1 MGYKYDK
8 TVFERTLFSGI
19 LTSEQIGIPRF
30 RILTMQD
37 SYLFFNH
44 YRLASS
50 GSFDNKNCDEI
61 NKFTLI
67 LYRKT
72 HHTIP
77 Q

>member
-1 MGYKYDK
+1 M
-8 TVFERTLFSGI
+8 
-19 LTSEQIGIPRF
+19 PRV

-37 SYLFFNH
+37 SNLFFNH

-50 GSFDNKNCDEI
+50 STFDNKNCDEI